1 MNCKI
6 RTATEADAAIAL
18 ELIRELALYEKEPE
32 AVEVT
37 LEEFLRDW
45 NSGLFQLLVAEK
57 EGVVVGIA
65 LYYIRY
71 STWKGPCM
79 YLEDLV
85 VSQQF
90 RGSGIG
96 NLLFRALMQEVL
108 DKNYHLMT
116 WQVLDWNISAIKFYK
131 KFGADIDAGW
141 LNGTLR
147 KDRIREFLA
156 PPADEDL

>member
-156 PPADEDL
+156 PPADEGL